1 MSELYKLVWLIPLLP
16 LLAAAWI
23 AMATIAR
30 LNLGE
35 TGEKQTSLIMSIASG
50 GALVVLLLLDALA
63 LINGPPGA
71 IHIFTWLQV
80 GEYYIDLAFLLDGF
94 GLAVATLVALIA
106 FLSIRFSVNY
116 LHREAGFQRFF
127 MLLGLFNGAML
138 LIVMAANTPLMFI
151 GWELA
156 GVSSFLLIGY
166 AYDRT
171 TASENA
177 NRAFVTNRIGDA
189 GFILGIFLSFSWLG
203 GSNLQG
209 MAQAANQLAITHAA
223 LIAGSFIIAALAKS
237 AQIPFAGWIA
247 RALEGPTPS
256 SAVFYGAL
264 MVHAGVY
271 LIIRLEPLILQAPIL
286 MLLLILVGL
295 LSALYGWLCALVQ
308 TDVKSSLM
316 FSTTAQI
323 GLMLMACGLG
333 WFELAKW
340 YLLLH
345 ASLRAY
351 QFLHAP
357 ALMHLISGKPR
368 PAPAWLASN
377 AWLYNAALRRFWLD
391 PMSDAIL
398 VKPTR
403 LLATDL
409 QNFDERVVN
418 RMVGLPNRSNLLA
431 TENGT
436 KADLPG
442 NVGQGRGI
450 VGRLME
456 SLARALHWFE
466 EHLILKGGGE
476 GLIAGIHHVGKYIQQ
491 IETLL
496 SQPRYLVLIIVVTF
510 VVII

>member
-1 MSELYKLVWLIPLLP
+1 MSELNNLVWLAPLLP
-16 LLAAAWI
+16 MLAAAWI
-23 AMATIAR
+23 GIATIAR

-35 TGEKQTSLIMSIASG
+35 AGEKQTSLVISIASS
-50 GALVVLLLLDALA
+50 GALLLLLLLDLLA
-63 LINGPPGA
+63 LINGLPGTIQVA
-71 IHIFTWLQV
+71 NWLQV
-80 GEYYIDLAFLLDGF
+80 GEYHIDLAFMLDGF
-94 GLAVATLVALIA
+94 GLSVATLVALIA
-106 FLSIRFSVNY
+106 FLSIRFSINY

-127 MLLGLFNGAML
+127 MLLALFNGAML
-138 LIVMAANTPLMFI
+138 LIVMAANTALMFI

-166 AYDRT
+166 AFNRN
-171 TASENA
+171 TATENA
-177 NRAFVTNRIGDA
+177 NRAFITNRIGDA
-189 GFILGIFLSFSWLG
+189 GFILGIFFSFSWLG
-203 GSNLQG
+203 GSDWQS
-209 MAQAANQLAITHAA
+209 MAQAANQLSITHAA

-271 LIIRLEPLILQAPIL
+271 LIIRLEPLITQAPVL
-286 MLLLILVGL
+286 MLLLLLIGL

-345 ASLRAY
+345 AGLRAY

-357 ALMHLISGKPR
+357 ALMHLVSANPR
-368 PAPAWLASN
+368 PVPAWLANN

-391 PMSDAIL
+391 PVSDAVL
-398 VKPTR
+398 VKPTHS
-403 LLATDL
+403 LATDL

-418 RMVGLPNRSNLLA
+418 RMVGLPIRSNLVA
-431 TENGT
+431 SDDETGSNM
-436 KADLPG
+436 PG
-442 NVGQGRGI
+442 NVGQGQGV
-450 VGRLME
+450 VGQLME

-476 GLIAGIHHVGKYIQQ
+476 GLIAGIQHVGKYMQQ
-491 IETLL
+491 VETLL
-496 SQPRYLVLIIVVTF
+496 SQPRYLILLIAATF

>member
-1 MSELYKLVWLIPLLP
+1 MAELNTLVWLAPLLP

-23 AMATIAR
+23 GIATIAR
-30 LNLGE
+30 LNQGE
-35 TGEKQTSLIMSIASG
+35 AGEKQTSLVLSIASG
-50 GALVVLLLLDALA
+50 GALLLLLLLDALS
-63 LINGPPGA
+63 LIDGLPGT
-71 IHIFTWLQV
+71 IQVVNWLQV
-80 GEYYIDLAFLLDGF
+80 GAYHIDLAFMLDGF

-106 FLSIRFSVNY
+106 FLSIRFSINY

-138 LIVMAANTPLMFI
+138 LIVMAANTALMFI

-166 AYDRT
+166 AFDRD
-171 TASENA
+171 TATKNA

-203 GSNLQG
+203 SSNWQS
-209 MAQAANQLAITHAA
+209 MAQAANQLSITHAA

-271 LIIRLEPLILQAPIL
+271 LIIRLEPLISQAPIV
-286 MLLLILVGL
+286 MLGLVLVGL

-357 ALMHLISGKPR
+357 ALMHLASGVPR
-368 PAPAWLASN
+368 PVPAWLANN

-391 PMSDAIL
+391 PISDAVL

-403 LLATDL
+403 SLATDL
-409 QNFDERVVN
+409 QNFDERIVN
-418 RMVGLPNRSNLLA
+418 RMVGLPSESQQPGV
-431 TENGT
+431 ENHD
-436 KADLPG
+436 APG
-442 NVGQGRGI
+442 RIGQGRGVI
-450 VGRLME
+450 GRLME

-476 GLIAGIHHVGKYIQQ
+476 GLIAGIQHVGKYILQ

-496 SQPRYLVLIIVVTF
+496 SQPRYLILLIAVTF
-510 VVII
+510 AVII

>member
-1 MSELYKLVWLIPLLP
+1 MSELNKLVWMAPLLP
-16 LLAAAWI
+16 MLAAAWI

-35 TGEKQTSLIMSIASG
+35 KGEKQTSQLISLASG
-50 GALVVLLLLDALA
+50 GALLLLMLLDVLA
-63 LINGPPGA
+63 LINGVPGTIQVA
-71 IHIFTWLQV
+71 NWLRV
-80 GEYYIDLAFLLDGF
+80 GEYHIDLAFMLDGF

-106 FLSIRFSVNY
+106 FLSIRFSINY
-116 LHREAGFQRFF
+116 LHREDGFQRFF

-138 LIVMAANTPLMFI
+138 LIVMAANAGLMFV

-166 AYDRT
+166 AFDRH

-203 GSNLQG
+203 GSDWQS
-209 MAQAANQLAITHAA
+209 MAQAANQLTITHAA

-271 LIIRLEPLILQAPIL
+271 LIIRLEPLIVQAPVV
-286 MLLLILVGL
+286 MLLLVLVGL

-323 GLMLMACGLG
+323 GLMIMSCGLG

-357 ALMHLISGKPR
+357 ALMQLVNTTPR
-368 PAPAWLASN
+368 PVPAWLANN

-391 PMSDAIL
+391 PISDAIL

-409 QNFDERVVN
+409 QNFDELVVN
-418 RMVGLPNRSNLLA
+418 RMVGLPNRGNLVA
-431 TENGT
+431 PDSEAGS
-436 KADLPG
+436 DLPG
-442 NVGQGRGI
+442 NIGQGRGV

-476 GLIAGIHHVGKYIQQ
+476 GLIAGIQHVGKYMLQV
-491 IETLL
+491 EALL
-496 SQPRYLVLIIVVTF
+496 SQPRYLMLLIAVTF
-510 VVII
+510 VVIV

>member
-1 MSELYKLVWLIPLLP
+1 MAELNNLVWLAPLLP
-16 LLAAAWI
+16 LLAAGWI
-23 AMATIAR
+23 GIATIAR
-30 LNLGE
+30 LNSGE
-35 TGEKQTSLIMSIASG
+35 AGEKQTSLVISIASG
-50 GALVVLLLLDALA
+50 GALLLLLLVDVMS
-63 LINGPPGA
+63 LINGLPG
-71 IHIFTWLQV
+71 IVQVGNWLRV
-80 GEYYIDLAFLLDGF
+80 GEYHIDLAFMLDGF

-106 FLSIRFSVNY
+106 FLSIRFSINY

-138 LIVMAANTPLMFI
+138 LIVMAASTALMFI

-166 AYDRT
+166 AFDRN
-171 TASENA
+171 TATINA

-203 GSNLQG
+203 SSNLQS
-209 MAQAANQLAITHAA
+209 MAEAANQLTITHAA

-271 LIIRLEPLILQAPIL
+271 LIIRLEPLISQAPIL

-357 ALMHLISGKPR
+357 ALMHLVSANPR
-368 PAPAWLASN
+368 PVPGWLANN

-391 PMSDAIL
+391 PISDAVL
-398 VKPTR
+398 VKPTCS
-403 LLATDL
+403 LATDL

-418 RMVGLPNRSNLLA
+418 RMVGLPMASRGAETGSH
-431 TENGT
+431 
-436 KADLPG
+436 DSPG
-442 NVGQGRGI
+442 LIGQGRGV

-476 GLIAGIHHVGKYIQQ
+476 GLIAGIQHVGKYIQQ
-491 IETLL
+491 VEILL
-496 SQPRYLVLIIVVTF
+496 SQPRYLILVIAVTF